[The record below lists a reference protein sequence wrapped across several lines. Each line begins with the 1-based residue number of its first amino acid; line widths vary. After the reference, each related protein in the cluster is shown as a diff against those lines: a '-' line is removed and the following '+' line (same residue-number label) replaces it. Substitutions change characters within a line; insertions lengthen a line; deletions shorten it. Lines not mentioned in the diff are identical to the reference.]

1 MTQSTFTVTQ
11 KESGTR
17 IDVLCAQKFPDI
29 SRTRWQKQ
37 GMFFCDGQKKKNNAK
52 AQIDQQWSV
61 ECEEETLL
69 STTDIEPWDFPLKV
83 LAESKSW
90 MVIEK
95 PEGIS
100 VHPSSSDK
108 SGHTI
113 ANALVHQFG
122 KKLSSMD
129 EEVPRPGIVHRLD
142 KVTSG
147 ALLVAKTN
155 ATHKYLQE
163 HWTEVIKTYFAVVTG
178 TPPQKGKIEGG
189 ILRDTK
195 DRKKMTVSSSEKS
208 KSATTFFEVIKTK
221 NDTSLLKV
229 NIPTG
234 RTHQIRVHLSAIGF
248 SIVGDTKYKGKPAER
263 VLLHAGKLEF
273 PDPDKKGKM
282 VSVESEM
289 PKGFFSK

>member
-61 ECEEETLL
+61 ECEEETLI

-100 VHPSSSDK
+100 IHPSPSDR

-113 ANALVHQFG
+113 VNALVHQFG

-189 ILRDTK
+189 ILRDTR
-195 DRKKMTVSSSEKS
+195 DRKKMAVSSSEKS
-208 KSATTFFEVIKTK
+208 KSATTFFEVI
-221 NDTSLLKV
+221 
-229 NIPTG
+229 
-234 RTHQIRVHLSAIGF
+234 
-248 SIVGDTKYKGKPAER
+248 
-263 VLLHAGKLEF
+263 
-273 PDPDKKGKM
+273 
-282 VSVESEM
+282 
-289 PKGFFSK
+289 